1 MISANISASIET
13 IRMMINNAN
22 ACTNTRIE
30 IRSERPQADT
40 WYYMAY
46 TTYQNTQYTFAIHYH
61 PDDGTLHAKED
72 SATHPGQNVP
82 IPAGN
87 TWVRRLC
94 DASPSFRIRE
104 C

>member
-1 MISANISASIET
+1 MTSASIET

-22 ACTNTRIE
+22 ACTNTSIE
-30 IRSERPQADT
+30 IRNENPQADT

-61 PDDGTLHAKED
+61 PDHRENWLHAKED
-72 SATHPGQNVP
+72 SATHPDQNVS
-82 IPAGN
+82 ILAGN
-87 TWVRRLC
+87 TWFRWLC
-94 DASPSFRIRE
+94 NASPSFRIKE